1 MVVIY
6 FSGTGNSRF
15 AANYFAKSMECD
27 CYSIEQEL
35 DFDAIMASNH
45 TLAFFILYTVQ
56 VIYARH
62 LNMPNNICNL
72 SFLPV
77 KNHPDIDKQIEK

>member
-15 AANYFAKSMECD
+15 AANYFA
-27 CYSIEQEL
+27 
-35 DFDAIMASNH
+35 
-45 TLAFFILYTVQ
+45 
-56 VIYARH
+56 
-62 LNMPNNICNL
+62 NL

-77 KNHPDIDKQIEK
+77 KNHPHIDKQIEKVKRVIEKDVQAIRTKHIVVLTGVQRALLQCLFMAKLSDNIKVYNE